1 MIAHEHYYTK
11 AQNDGTQ
18 NGERITIGD
27 NEQMKRKTLV
37 MLIVALGMT
46 SAPAQAALLQPA
58 ASVEITSPAIS
69 NNTFNHVRAGAPLRF
84 AVNAVNP
91 AGIAQIDL
99 LVNEQLVASQ
109 KTSGAGNVNAVL
121 AWTPSANGDVQAK
134 ACALGK
140 NGQQQCSPPAALP
153 VRGAEGP
160 LGSMIDVPAGV
171 FRMGS
176 NAGAPDEQ
184 PERDVNLPAYQ
195 IDRYEVTV
203 GEFREFVRATN
214 HVSSAESDG
223 KPWNETWRI
232 DNVGDRFDRPVRY
245 VSWWDADKY
254 CRWKGKR
261 LPTEAEWERAARGTD
276 GRTYAWGN
284 EFDAARVAP
293 SADTMPAGF
302 YMNNGSPVGAYDM
315 TGNVWE
321 WVNDWYRPDTY
332 AQGQNDNPQ
341 GPQQADQRVIRG
353 GSFTNG
359 SEDMRVT
366 RRIKDDVGRS
376 NRDVGFRCAK

>member
-1 MIAHEHYYTK
+1 
-11 AQNDGTQ
+11 
-18 NGERITIGD
+18 
-27 NEQMKRKTLV
+27 
-37 MLIVALGMT
+37 MLLGLMAGVLAVLG
-46 SAPAQAALLQPA
+46 APAHTAVMQPA

-69 NNTFNHVRAGAPLRF
+69 SNAMSHVRAGLPLRV

-91 AGIAQIDL
+91 AGVAQIDL
-99 LVNEQLVASQ
+99 LVNDQPAASQ
-109 KTSGAGNVNAVL
+109 KTTGAGHVNAVL
-121 AWTPSANGDVQAK
+121 AWTPPANGDVQVK
-134 ACALGK
+134 ACAISK
-140 NGQQQCSPPAALP
+140 AGQQQCTAPVVLP

-160 LGSMIDVPAGV
+160 PGSMIDVPAGA

-176 NAGAPDEQ
+176 NAGAEDEK
-184 PERDVNLPAYQ
+184 PERDVNLPAYG
-195 IDRYEVTV
+195 IDRYEATV
-203 GEFREFVRATN
+203 GEFREFVRATQ

-232 DNVGDRFDRPVRY
+232 DNVGDRFDRPVRF

-276 GRTYAWGN
+276 GRAYAWGN
-284 EFDAARVAP
+284 DFDPSRIAS

-302 YMNNGSPVGAYDM
+302 YLNNGSPVGAYDM

-359 SEDMRVT
+359 PDDLRVT

>member
-1 MIAHEHYYTK
+1 M
-11 AQNDGTQ
+11 
-18 NGERITIGD
+18 D
-27 NEQMKRKTLV
+27 NEMMKRTMFVL
-37 MLIVALGMT
+37 LIAAVGLTG
-46 SAPAQAALLQPA
+46 APAHAALQQPA
-58 ASVEITSPAIS
+58 ARVEITSPAIN
-69 NNTFNHVRAGAPLRF
+69 NNTFNHARAGQPLRF
-84 AVNAVNP
+84 AVNAISP
-91 AGIAQIDL
+91 AGVTQIDL
-99 LVNEQLVASQ
+99 YAGDQPIASQ

-121 AWTPSANGDVQAK
+121 AWTPSANGDALIK
-134 ACALGK
+134 ACATLK
-140 NGQQQCSPPAALP
+140 DGQQLCSQVAALP

-160 LGSMIDVPAGV
+160 LGSMIDVPAGS

-195 IDRYEVTV
+195 IGRYEVTV

-214 HVSSAESDG
+214 HKSSAESDG
-223 KPWNETWRI
+223 RPWNETWRI

-254 CRWKGKR
+254 CRWLGKR

-276 GRTYAWGN
+276 VRTFAWGN
-284 EFDAARVAP
+284 EFDATRVAP
-293 SADTMPAGF
+293 SADTMPVGF
-302 YMNNGSPVGAYDM
+302 YVNNGSPVGAYDM

-321 WVNDWYRPDTY
+321 WVNDWYRPDY
-332 AQGQNDNPQ
+332 YGQGQNDNPQ
-341 GPQQADQRVIRG
+341 GPQQADQRVLRG

-359 SEDMRVT
+359 QDDLRVT
-366 RRIKDDVGRS
+366 RRLKDDVGRS

>member
-1 MIAHEHYYTK
+1 
-11 AQNDGTQ
+11 
-18 NGERITIGD
+18 
-27 NEQMKRKTLV
+27 MKRMMFVVMGLV
-37 MLIVALGMT
+37 LMAM

-58 ASVEITSPAIS
+58 TSVEIISPAI
-69 NNTFNHVRAGAPLRF
+69 NNGMMNHARAGLPLRV
-84 AVNAVNP
+84 AVNAVNA
-91 AGIAQIDL
+91 AGVVQIDL
-99 LVNEQLVASQ
+99 FVNDQPIATQ

-121 AWTPSANGDVQAK
+121 AWMPTANGDVPIK
-134 ACALGK
+134 ACTLDK
-140 NGQQQCSPPAALP
+140 NNRQQCTTPALLP

-176 NAGAPDEQ
+176 NAGADDEK
-184 PERDVNLPAYQ
+184 PEQDVTLRAYQ

-203 GEFREFVRATN
+203 GEFREFVRATQ
-214 HVSSAESDG
+214 HKSSAEGDG

-232 DNVGDRFDRPVRY
+232 DNVGDRFDRPARF

-276 GRTYAWGN
+276 GRKYAWGN
-284 EFDAARVAP
+284 EFDAARIAP

-302 YMNNGSPVGAYDM
+302 FLNNGSPVGAYDM

-332 AQGQNDNPQ
+332 GQGQNDNPQ

-359 SEDMRVT
+359 PEDVRVT

>member
-1 MIAHEHYYTK
+1 
-11 AQNDGTQ
+11 
-18 NGERITIGD
+18 
-27 NEQMKRKTLV
+27 MKRMMFLLMGV
-37 MLIVALGMT
+37 LLMGMG
-46 SAPAQAALLQPA
+46 APAQAALLQPA
-58 ASVEITSPAIS
+58 SSIEITSPAI
-69 NNTFNHVRAGAPLRF
+69 NNNAFNHARAGAPLRF
-84 AVNAVNP
+84 AVNAVNA
-91 AGIAQIDL
+91 AGVVQIDL
-99 LVNEQLVASQ
+99 FANDQPIATQ

-121 AWTPSANGDVQAK
+121 AWTPTTNGDIPIK
-134 ACALGK
+134 ACATSK
-140 NGQQQCSPPAALP
+140 SGQQQCTSPALLP
-153 VRGAEGP
+153 VRGADGA
-160 LGSMIDVPAGV
+160 LGSMIDVPAGA

-176 NAGAPDEQ
+176 NAGADDEK
-184 PERDVNLPAYQ
+184 PERDVTLRAYQ

-203 GEFREFVRATN
+203 GEFREFVGATN
-214 HVSSAESDG
+214 HKSSAESDG

-245 VSWWDADKY
+245 MSWWDADKY

-276 GRTYAWGN
+276 GRKFAWGN
-284 EFDAARVAP
+284 DFDATRVAP
-293 SADTMPAGF
+293 STDTMPVGF
-302 YMNNGSPVGAYDM
+302 FLNNGSPVGAYDM

-332 AQGQNDNPQ
+332 GQGQNDNPQ

-359 SEDMRVT
+359 PEDVRVT

>member
-1 MIAHEHYYTK
+1 M
-11 AQNDGTQ
+11 
-18 NGERITIGD
+18 D
-27 NEQMKRKTLV
+27 NEVMKRMMFVLMGIALV
-37 MLIVALGMT
+37 MA

-58 ASVEITSPAIS
+58 ATVEITSPAIS
-69 NNTFNHVRAGAPLRF
+69 NNAMHHVRAGAPLRI
-84 AVNAVNP
+84 AVNAVSA
-91 AGIAQIDL
+91 AGVSQIDL
-99 LVNEQLVASQ
+99 YANDQPVAKQ
-109 KTSGAGNVNAVL
+109 KTTGAGNVNAVL
-121 AWTPSANGDVQAK
+121 PWTPPANGDIAIK
-134 ACALGK
+134 ACALDK
-140 NGQQQCSPPAALP
+140 NGQQQCTAPAVLP

-160 LGSMIDVPAGV
+160 LGSIIDVPAGV

-176 NAGAPDEQ
+176 NAGAEDEK

-214 HVSSAESDG
+214 HMSSAESDG
-223 KPWNETWRI
+223 KPWNETWRA
-232 DNVGDRFDRPVRY
+232 DNVGDRFDRPVRF

-284 EFDAARVAP
+284 EFDPSRVAP
-293 SADTMPAGF
+293 NADTMPVGF
-302 YMNNGSPVGAYDM
+302 YWNNGSPIGAYDM

-359 SEDMRVT
+359 PEDLRVT